1 MNPVSLALAAMMSA
15 VGVAQAQAPQ
25 VLLQQYK
32 CYSCHADVE
41 TKTGPA
47 YVDVADK
54 YRGNPQAVP
63 IVAAVIRK
71 GIHDTGPWHM
81 PPHPE
86 VSDVDAKKM
95 AQYILS
101 LKK

>member
-1 MNPVSLALAAMMSA
+1 MIFA

-32 CYSCHADVE
+32 CYSCHADDE
-41 TKTGPA
+41 AKTGLA
-47 YVDVADK
+47 YFDIADK

-63 IVAAVIRK
+63 IVAAVVRK
-71 GIHDTGPWHM
+71 GIHDTGPWHI

-86 VSDVDAKKM
+86 VSDIDVKEM
-95 AQYILS
+95 AQHILS